1 MTDKSS
7 IAGRL
12 AGAMD
17 RRDEGPNEEL
27 AAELAA
33 SGDKEGIAE
42 LVALVRTGK
51 ERQRN
56 DAIKV
61 LYEIGARRPELIGS
75 YCTVFLEA
83 LGSKANRQVWGAM
96 TALDTVAE
104 IRADEI
110 AAELPRVIEAADRG
124 SVIANEV
131 IPRILE
137 AARQRGLRVIDLHT
151 PFLDTLQ
158 SLFPDGIH
166 PNDEGHRIIANRIR
180 DAIKFDPATG
190 NYTVTLHKEEW
201 SWLPPGYQTKE
212 VKVEVTQQE
221 IEDNLKRGGG
231 STVDNKT
238 GTDKPIWP
246 AVMETAY
253 AKMHD
258 DNPSDGL
265 AEGYK
270 EIDGGKAYDA
280 MFAITGTEGENIE
293 PTGLLS
299 ASMNAELMEK
309 QISKAL
315 GEGRP
320 VTLSTDPENRS
331 VWEVLTGGEGKQDG
345 LVDNHVYVVERVYK
359 DSNGEVKV
367 ELRNPWSTNNNVG
380 EGKDTPNAT
389 ITVNLRDLID
399 TEGLEYVNVG
409 PAK

>member
-1 MTDKSS
+1 MSTSVAAISERDFTASLVDDGPRQVGSSDEASTADRSSATGGEQLLRRLFSPWADGPAILKDKQQP
-7 IAGRL
+7 APRF
-12 AGAMD
+12 
-17 RRDEGPNEEL
+17 DEKDL
-27 AAELAA
+27 YA
-33 SGDKEGIAE
+33 GDKPRASDIQQDRIGDCYF
-42 LVALVRTGK
+42 VATL
-51 ERQRN
+51 
-56 DAIKV
+56 
-61 LYEIGARRPELIGS
+61 GA
-75 YCTVFLEA
+75 
-83 LGSKANRQVWGAM
+83 
-96 TALDTVAE
+96 VAE
-104 IRADEI
+104 
-110 AAELPRVIEAADRG
+110 
-124 SVIANEV
+124 
-131 IPRILE
+131 
-137 AARQRGLRVIDLHT
+137 Q
-151 PFLDTLQ
+151 Q
-158 SLFPDGIH
+158 PD
-166 PNDEGHRIIANRIR
+166 RIR

-246 AVMETAY
+246 AVMEAAY

-299 ASMNAELMEK
+299 GSMNAELMEK

-389 ITVNLRDLID
+389 ITVNLKDLID